1 MSKSQ
6 KIVLVD
12 GSRLLRGIF
21 KRAVQR
27 DTRLQVISEIDDI
40 NDFSDAIKL
49 VEADWIFLALPS
61 GQSVPAVVDQTLR
74 ERPDLN
80 MLVMDADGS
89 HLRMRWIE
97 THETPLDEKN
107 LPELLMVLREKGRKE
122 KASNRRE
129 RMDYA

>member
-1 MSKSQ
+1 MTTPQ

-21 KRAVQR
+21 KRAIQR
-27 DTRLQVISEIDDI
+27 DDRLQVISEIDDI
-40 NDFSDAIKL
+40 NNFPDAIKP

-97 THETPLDEKN
+97 THETPLDEEN
-107 LPELLMVLREKGRKE
+107 IPELLMVLREKGRKQ
-122 KASNRRE
+122 KALNRIE
-129 RMDYA
+129 RMNNE